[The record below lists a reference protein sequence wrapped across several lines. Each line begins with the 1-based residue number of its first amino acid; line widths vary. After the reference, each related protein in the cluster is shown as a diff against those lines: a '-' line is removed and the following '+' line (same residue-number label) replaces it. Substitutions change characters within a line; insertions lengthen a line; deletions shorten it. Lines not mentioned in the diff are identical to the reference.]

1 MFHES
6 VLSVNVKY
14 QRKTQKQARI
24 DKSSFAVLVACFLA
38 HLMNHVHTG
47 VVAPFLPV
55 ISGDLNLSFTE
66 AGAVASTV
74 MLTQGISHFGIGFF
88 VDRGWGNIF
97 IPTSILLGA
106 IIVLVTCF
114 ATTFVYLVFCMVLLG
129 IGVSPYHPSAFPAL
143 AERFPQSE
151 RAMATG
157 IQSLGDLIGNATIPI
172 IGVMILGILASWRM
186 SMFILGIIGIAVFIP
201 AFLLMNLDTKGTGQN
216 TRTEVHDGTE
226 DWSRDFILVLIVM
239 GLRSVPFRCTTL
251 LMPLYLVSAF
261 MYEPFWAG
269 VLTTLMLVAGV
280 FGQLVGAPLSD
291 RLGKRVPFIIMS
303 TGIVAPCLVILTLS
317 IEFGLLIIVL
327 TIIGFSF
334 FFGVPSFTA
343 YMTEV
348 SPVQKKGLAFGIL
361 FSIGT
366 LPGAISPI
374 IFGVLGDVYGLSA
387 SILFLAIL
395 ALLASI
401 EAFFMTENTNCSNN
415 ELEALYV

>member
-1 MFHES
+1 
-6 VLSVNVKY
+6 
-14 QRKTQKQARI
+14 
-24 DKSSFAVLVACFLA
+24 
-38 HLMNHVHTG
+38 
-47 VVAPFLPV
+47 
-55 ISGDLNLSFTE
+55 
-66 AGAVASTV
+66 
-74 MLTQGISHFGIGFF
+74 
-88 VDRGWGNIF
+88 
-97 IPTSILLGA
+97 
-106 IIVLVTCF
+106 
-114 ATTFVYLVFCMVLLG
+114 
-129 IGVSPYHPSAFPAL
+129 
-143 AERFPQSE
+143 
-151 RAMATG
+151 
-157 IQSLGDLIGNATIPI
+157 
-172 IGVMILGILASWRM
+172 
-186 SMFILGIIGIAVFIP
+186 
-201 AFLLMNLDTKGTGQN
+201 
-216 TRTEVHDGTE
+216 
-226 DWSRDFILVLIVM
+226 
-239 GLRSVPFRCTTL
+239 
-251 LMPLYLVSAF
+251 
-261 MYEPFWAG
+261 
-269 VLTTLMLVAGV
+269 V